1 MINFYNRITK
11 QKQEQLFYDNGILDK
26 EGRLTDDGLRV
37 FADLLFI
44 GKTTQEA
51 KDLIQKEIEEDI
63 KKNKKD

>member
-26 EGRLTDDGLRV
+26 EGRLTDEGLRV

-44 GKTTQEA
+44 GKTTTEA
-51 KDLIQKEIEEDI
+51 KDLIQKEIEDDI

>member
-26 EGRLTDDGLRV
+26 EGRLTEEGLRV
-37 FADLLFI
+37 FTDLLFI

>member
-26 EGRLTDDGLRV
+26 EGRLTEEGLKV
-37 FADLLFI
+37 FVDLLFI
-44 GKTTQEA
+44 GKTTIEA

-63 KKNKKD
+63 KKNKKE